1 VLRDKGPIH
10 NVGFGVTSR
19 EFTTGDDEQLGV
31 SPQSGFITRALEGR
45 PIVKMASAMLATGIA
60 STYAGKFLR
69 QGGLKLG
76 YKIAQSAANSVDTS
90 AVSRVNSGLL
100 KARSILDELE
110 GVSRLQDG
118 ASKLVFK
125 DSAGKLTTGY
135 EGHKSVVNAGYAFL
149 GEGRRASATEVWH
162 YRDELQQ
169 RLVRQVR
176 RLPYEVPALYA
187 ADKFITRPLF
197 LGPEEKTGPQK
208 KWYDPS
214 RGVDIAKDLAK
225 TTLFQLGGFV
235 IPSAAAGAAKESSLN
250 FFRTAQ
256 ERLLSTNSTGY
267 STLTK
272 APFFGGGA
280 KHAVYERSLNLKGI
294 LEGVGQDLFSVLD
307 KSIKFSERSSGA
319 LASAFLALNDAQ
331 KNPVLGLYSQRRG
344 VIPQGAGTQPS
355 RKQVVQD
362 LAKDIYK
369 GNKKALNR
377 GLQGTTKIDSLL
389 DLIPGYKAL
398 SSAAKT
404 GHNEYRKLSFA
415 QQFIDTPGNNYNQ
428 IRRGFSKILNVSE
441 NSTEIDK
448 ALGESILNIQR
459 KRSSDLF
466 KVLDEFNEKVGP
478 QSNLSNSFQFL
489 LRQGDY
495 KQRLIRE
502 MVSNGLDETTAKR
515 FASGLQIN
523 DDVFRRVGKKNI
535 EFINPTERFNIG
547 NTPIVGE
554 DFFGELISRFNR
566 GKVGKGSPIPES
578 FTPDALRQ
586 SISNID
592 NQILRSRKL
601 NSGIAPVINAYG
613 SEVTKNFHSGITSS
627 VLKQQ
632 KLSRLNFLNQA
643 EGQSASA
650 FGLRVEMAKRAGK
663 VLGLQDEA
671 IGNSSILTRE
681 LAARGLDINN
691 PAQLRAYLINNKE
704 MTRSGAAGIAGVLG
718 LSGLTLDDYLT
729 SEGKTLRTLEGLPAN
744 PISEAARANIL
755 TKGGSTPQSRIL
767 SDLIADAGQ
776 YNDISS
782 INTVKGYYK
791 FTAGDSSTIVNLNPL
806 KAGARRVSEFLAD
819 EVRIPIININP
830 LQMLGFRDFSTISK
844 AGRFQVVSGS
854 ANHPFIKRRRSSR
867 ALLLA

>member
-1 VLRDKGPIH
+1 MLRDKGPIH

-31 SPQSGFITRALEGR
+31 SPQSGFIAQALEGR

-90 AVSRVNSGLL
+90 AISRVNSGLL

-149 GEGRRASATEVWH
+149 GEGRSASATEVWH

-176 RLPYEVPALYA
+176 RLPYEVPAFYA

-197 LGPEEKTGPQK
+197 LGPQEKVGPDK

-272 APFFGGGA
+272 APLFGGGA
-280 KHAVYERSLNLKGI
+280 KHAIYERSLNLKGL
-294 LEGVGQDLFSVLD
+294 LEGVGQDLFTVLD

-331 KNPVLGLYSQRRG
+331 KNPVFGLYSQRRG
-344 VIPQGAGTQPS
+344 MIPQGTNAQPS
-355 RKQVVQD
+355 RKQVIQD
-362 LAKDIYK
+362 LARDIYK
-369 GNKKALNR
+369 GNTKALNN
-377 GLQGTTKIDSLL
+377 GLQGTTRVDSLL

-398 SSAAKT
+398 SAAART
-404 GHNEYRKLSFA
+404 GHNEYKKLSFA
-415 QQFIDTPGNNYNQ
+415 QQFIDNPGNNYSQ
-428 IRRGFSKILNVSE
+428 IRQGFSKILGVSE
-441 NSTEIDK
+441 DSTLIDK
-448 ALGESILNIQR
+448 SLGESILNIQR

-466 KVLDEFNEKVGP
+466 KILDEFNEKVGP
-478 QSNLSNSFQFL
+478 QNGISNSFNFL

-495 KQRLIRE
+495 KERLLNQL
-502 MVSNGLDETTAKR
+502 VNKGLDRSTAKK
-515 FASGLQIN
+515 FVLDLQIN
-523 DDVFRRVGKKNI
+523 DDVFRRVAKQNF
-535 EFINPTERFNIG
+535 EYINPTERFNIG
-547 NTPIVGE
+547 STPIVGE
-554 DFFGELISRFNR
+554 DFFGELINRFNR
-566 GKVGKGSPIPES
+566 GKAGKGSPIPAS
-578 FTPDALRQ
+578 FTPDALKE
-586 SISNID
+586 SIRTID
-592 NQILRSRKL
+592 NQILKSRNI
-601 NSGIAPVINAYG
+601 NSGIGNDVPAFYRAFIA
-613 SEVTKNFHSGITSS
+613 KNFYNQISNS
-627 VLKQQ
+627 VLKEQ
-632 KLSRLNFLNQA
+632 KLNRLNFLQQA
-643 EGQSASA
+643 EGQTASA
-650 FGLRVEMAKRAGK
+650 FGLRSEMAKRAGK
-663 VLGLQDEA
+663 ILGLQDEA
-671 IGNSSILTRE
+671 IGNSNTLTRE

-691 PAQLRAYLINNKE
+691 AAQLRAYLINNKE
-704 MTRSGAAGIAGVLG
+704 MTRTGASGLAGVLG
-718 LSGLTLDDYLT
+718 LSGLTLDDYLA
-729 SEGKTLRTLEGLPAN
+729 SENKTLSTLKGSLPDN
-744 PISEAARANIL
+744 PISNAAISNIL
-755 TKGGSTPQSRIL
+755 VRRGKTPQSRIL
-767 SDLIADAGQ
+767 DELITNASN
-776 YNDISS
+776 YNDISAV
-782 INTVKGYYK
+782 NTVKGYYK

-806 KAGARRVSEFLAD
+806 KAGARRVSEFLAE

-830 LQMLGFRDFSTISK
+830 LQMLGFRDFSTMSK

-854 ANHPFIKRRRSSR
+854 ANHPFIKRRRPS
-867 ALLLA
+867 